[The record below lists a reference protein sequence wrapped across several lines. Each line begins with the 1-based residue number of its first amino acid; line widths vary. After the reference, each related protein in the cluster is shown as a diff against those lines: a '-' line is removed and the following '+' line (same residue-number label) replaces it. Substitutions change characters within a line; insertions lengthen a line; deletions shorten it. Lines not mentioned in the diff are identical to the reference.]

1 MRHKAEAPASHPP
14 PAIMPPVSRTP
25 APHSALTHPIGVFDS
40 GVGGLSVLA
49 ELRRALPH
57 EDFLYLADLAHMPY
71 GARSDEDIRDLTA
84 RAVSELVRRGVKAVV
99 VACNT
104 ASAFSL
110 THLRERLE
118 LPIIGLVP
126 AVKPAVAATKSGV
139 VGVLATPGTLRGTLL
154 ADVIRQWADPAGVRV
169 RQAVSTALVPLIEAG
184 KADSPETRA
193 ILREILTPLAEAGAD
208 QLVLG
213 CTHYPFLRASIR
225 AEFGNT
231 FTLVDS
237 GAAVARHTRDVLA
250 RADLLRGADHAGTLD
265 TGADM
270 GDMGTVTYLT
280 TGDPADLR
288 PLLTTLL
295 AQESGADQ
303 ATSFPTPSS
312 PSPRIESTTT

>member
-1 MRHKAEAPASHPP
+1 
-14 PAIMPPVSRTP
+14 MPPVSSAP
-25 APHSALTHPIGVFDS
+25 APHPALPIGVFDS

-49 ELRRALPH
+49 ELRRTLPH

-213 CTHYPFLRASIR
+213 EEIFGGQHETVHAERTRLASHELADLPTQRDPLRAGQREQLPQHVRR
-225 AEFGNT
+225 ACE
-231 FTLVDS
+231 
-237 GAAVARHTRDVLA
+237 AAVHLA
-250 RADLLRGADHAGTLD
+250 EGATQVEDAL
-265 TGADM
+265 AAQRV
-270 GDMGTVTYLT
+270 GTV
-280 TGDPADLR
+280 GQDPLDRAGPRLAHPHVEDELERAVLFCRSHDLR
-288 PLLTTLL
+288 RRQASL
-295 AQESGADQ
+295 AVSG
-303 ATSFPTPSS
+303 
-312 PSPRIESTTT
+312 